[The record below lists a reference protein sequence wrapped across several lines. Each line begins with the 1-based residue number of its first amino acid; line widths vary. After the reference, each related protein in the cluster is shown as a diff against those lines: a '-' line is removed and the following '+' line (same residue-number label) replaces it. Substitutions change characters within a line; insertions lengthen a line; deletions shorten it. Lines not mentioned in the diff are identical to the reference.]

1 MSVFCRQVLPKR
13 SLLTSIRSSNPGDLI
28 LKRLLRD
35 VLPRLCLYRMLRAS
49 PGLKARRGPNKVHVT
64 YDPPIEVALVERP
77 TSVQPQQPSTLTKAE
92 EDEEKRMAQE
102 AKNQMERDIKDL
114 SSPAA
119 AALVRP
125 GRKHYKGHKTAH
137 KRIPIKQLLK
147 NLREKQ
153 EKCESE
159 GINYVSGVETGL
171 SLVEIRRETLDSPVR
186 EGSRKSN
193 MELIRSRDGLIFRYQ
208 GRKSFLKRS
217 YGRESASSTLMNS
230 AAPSYSKFETWLTQD
245 GNLCPELIRQALVEF
260 KHLFRNKLPPGL
272 PPACVIDH
280 TITLQPGCMPKKGV
294 VYRIMGEELEAQ
306 RQILHELKTNKWIS
320 LTQSPFAAPS
330 MIISKKDDASGN
342 KQFRM
347 VVNYQELNSMT
358 ISAEY
363 PLPTIQ
369 EILDMLHGARV
380 FTIMDMEQGLYQIRM
395 APQDQYKTAFR
406 TCMGQFEFKVMPF
419 GLRGAIGTLQ
429 AVMTHM
435 FFPFIGKGVIAYLD
449 DLLVYA
455 PNVAAHAS
463 LLRKVLSILD
473 DNKMYPKISKC
484 RFGAPST
491 EYLGYTVSCTGITPS
506 TEKIEAIKVWP
517 DQLPNDTCVRQFLG
531 TVNYC
536 RMFMGPAFADMARP
550 LKDLMRKGQK
560 FVWEKRHTLAVR
572 ALKERLINYT
582 TLQVPD
588 PSKPYVLRTDA
599 SGYAVGAVLEQE
611 NKPLGFLNKRM
622 NDTEM
627 RYAIYDQE
635 LLALIRALEKWRRL
649 LLRAHVTAFTEHQGL
664 QYLLKLRG
672 DKPVRGR
679 VARWLDFLADFEHL
693 QIVYS
698 RGASNLIADAL
709 SRHPSIE
716 PPPKTHVTTFYPQ
729 TSPPPT
735 SLALH
740 RSELTPLLEQ
750 LAVVPAR
757 TPYRRA
763 ELPAPPA
770 PHQQRMRRDL
780 CKQYIMYQAHDHPTA
795 GHMGVHKTYD
805 HLARMY
811 YWPGMR
817 AYVTTYVESCPRCK
831 AAKHVST
838 KPQGLLQSPQIPNRR
853 WSTVSLDFIVALPVT
868 AQRHDSILTLVD
880 TVSKMAHFIPTTST
894 VTAEGV
900 VQLLADRLVRY
911 HGLPKVLLS
920 DRDPRFT
927 AELWRLLCAR
937 FDIKRALSSSWHP
950 QTDGQTERVHRTL
963 EQALR
968 TYIQTDE
975 SKWEDLLPAIEL
987 AYNCTT
993 HSSTGLSPFE
1003 VMIGENP
1010 LRAADLDVVDVFEPT
1025 VTPPMTKLFQQ
1036 LVDRAA
1042 SHILQAQAQQK
1053 HYADRRRKD
1062 VEFEVGDKVWVSTRF
1077 MQPRGAAKFHP
1088 PFTGPFPITERIG
1101 KAAYRLELPPSM
1113 QVHPVFHVALLQRDK
1128 PRPPHMMQP
1137 QRWRPVEEPPDDSD
1151 PVYEVEHILDSRGSG
1166 PGEEFLVQ
1174 WKGYPAEQAT
1184 WEPLSNLTNCR
1195 ALLRAFRASR
1205 TRRRRQEH
1213 RPP

>member
-1 MSVFCRQVLPKR
+1 
-13 SLLTSIRSSNPGDLI
+13 
-28 LKRLLRD
+28 
-35 VLPRLCLYRMLRAS
+35 
-49 PGLKARRGPNKVHVT
+49 
-64 YDPPIEVALVERP
+64 
-77 TSVQPQQPSTLTKAE
+77 
-92 EDEEKRMAQE
+92 
-102 AKNQMERDIKDL
+102 
-114 SSPAA
+114 
-119 AALVRP
+119 
-125 GRKHYKGHKTAH
+125 
-137 KRIPIKQLLK
+137 
-147 NLREKQ
+147 
-153 EKCESE
+153 
-159 GINYVSGVETGL
+159 
-171 SLVEIRRETLDSPVR
+171 
-186 EGSRKSN
+186 
-193 MELIRSRDGLIFRYQ
+193 
-208 GRKSFLKRS
+208 
-217 YGRESASSTLMNS
+217 
-230 AAPSYSKFETWLTQD
+230 
-245 GNLCPELIRQALVEF
+245 
-260 KHLFRNKLPPGL
+260 
-272 PPACVIDH
+272 
-280 TITLQPGCMPKKGV
+280 
-294 VYRIMGEELEAQ
+294 
-306 RQILHELKTNKWIS
+306 
-320 LTQSPFAAPS
+320 
-330 MIISKKDDASGN
+330 
-342 KQFRM
+342 
-347 VVNYQELNSMT
+347 
-358 ISAEY
+358 
-363 PLPTIQ
+363 
-369 EILDMLHGARV
+369 
-380 FTIMDMEQGLYQIRM
+380 M

-419 GLRGAIGTLQ
+419 GLRGAPGTFQ
-429 AVMTHM
+429 AIMTHM

-455 PNVAAHAS
+455 PTVAEHAN
-463 LLRKVLSILD
+463 LLRKVVGILE
-473 DNKMYPKISKC
+473 DNQMYPKISKC
-484 RFGAPST
+484 RFGAASI
-491 EYLGYTVSCTGITPS
+491 EYLGYTVSCQGITPS

-531 TVNYC
+531 AVNYC
-536 RMFMGPAFADMARP
+536 RMFMGPAFADIARP
-550 LKDLMRKGQK
+550 LNDLLRKGQK
-560 FVWEKRHTLAVR
+560 FSWEDRHTSAVKTF
-572 ALKERLINYT
+572 KERLINYT

-611 NKPLGFLNKRM
+611 NKPLGFLSKRM

-649 LLRAHVTAFTEHQGL
+649 LVRAHVTAYTDHQGL

-698 RGASNLIADAL
+698 PGNSNLIADAL

-716 PPPKTHVTTFYPQ
+716 PPPKTHAITLDPQQASPSTPVT
-729 TSPPPT
+729 
-735 SLALH
+735 LH

-750 LAVVPAR
+750 LAVVAAR
-757 TPYRRA
+757 PTYRRA
-763 ELPAPPA
+763 ELPASPA
-770 PHQQRMRRDL
+770 PQQQRMRRVLVGGADWQEAYKTCKDFASVYAAAL
-780 CKQYIMYQAHDHPTA
+780 QRSSADQFSFLFRDSPHAFHFHNGVLKIRLQGLWRICVPDHVQCKQYIMYQAHDHPTA
-795 GHMGVHKTYD
+795 GHMGVHKTYY

-817 AYVTTYVESCPRCK
+817 TYVKTYVESCPRCK
-831 AAKHVST
+831 AAKHVSS
-838 KPQGLLQSPQIPNRR
+838 KPQGLLQSLQTPNRR
-853 WSTVSLDFIVALPVT
+853 WSTVSLDFIVALPLT
-868 AQRHDSILTLVD
+868 AQQHDAILTLVD

-894 VTAEGV
+894 VTTEGV

-927 AELWRLLCAR
+927 DELWRLFCAR
-937 FDIKRALSSSWHP
+937 LDIKRALSSSWHP

-975 SKWEDLLPAIEL
+975 SKWEDLLPPMEL

-1010 LRAADLDVVDVFEPT
+1010 LRASDLDVVDVFEPT

-1053 HYADRRRKD
+1053 HYADQRRKD
-1062 VEFEVGDKVWVSTRF
+1062 VEFEVGDRVWVSTRF

-1137 QRWRPVEEPPDDSD
+1137 QGWRPVEEPPDDSD
-1151 PVYEVEHILDSRGSG
+1151 PVYEVEHILHSRGSG
-1166 PGEEFLVQ
+1166 PDEEFLVQ
-1174 WKGYPAEQAT
+1174 WKGYPVEQAT